1 MLNRFTEDYLDT
13 LAGADMVPRPRV
25 SGRLS
30 SFDGLLMEAVGL
42 QLPVGT
48 VCLVGDTV
56 EAEVIGFRQG
66 RTLLMNLGGPAALIP
81 GCRVQPVG
89 PPGEAEVGP
98 VLLGRVVDGAGKP
111 IDGLGP
117 IRGAGAWPLAGKLQ
131 SPLDRGRVREPLDV
145 GVRAINGLLTIGQG
159 QRVGIMAG
167 SGVGKSVLLGMMV
180 KAAAA
185 DIVVIGLIG
194 ERSREVADFLE
205 TKVAGEARARSVV
218 VAVPANHSPV
228 LRIRGALRTHAI
240 AEAFRAEGKK
250 VLLIMDSL
258 TRVAHAG
265 REIGLALGEPA
276 SARGYPPS
284 AIAMLPNL
292 IERAGADVA
301 SGGSITAIYTVLA
314 DGDDGNDPVV
324 DAARSILDGHIV
336 LSRAL
341 AEHGIYPAINPPRF
355 NSVEFDSSSDGE
367 ALFERSTGAGSGA
380 REGRAGQPAS
390 ASLTLV
396 AVALGT
402 MRNAFERNL
411 TAAAADALRGQLL
424 RMCRAYLTAAMT
436 WRQRATGPTMG
447 GKLRPR
453 PRTSP
458 ARSRWSSKTAG
469 AS

>member
-1 MLNRFTEDYLDT
+1 MAGPACGRNRSRSGAAVVLNRFASDYLDT
-13 LAGADMVPRPRV
+13 LAQADFAPRPRV

-30 SFDGLLMEAVGL
+30 SFDGLLMEAIGL

-48 VCLVGDTV
+48 VCRVGDVV
-56 EAEVIGFRQG
+56 EAEVIGFRNG
-66 RTLLMNLGGPAALIP
+66 RTLLMNLGGPAPLLP
-81 GCRVQPVG
+81 GAFVRPTG
-89 PPGEAEVGP
+89 RAHEAEVGAAM
-98 VLLGRVVDGAGKP
+98 LGRVVDGAGKP

-117 IRGAGAWPLAGKLQ
+117 IRGAAHWPLAGTHQ

-167 SGVGKSVLLGMMV
+167 SGVGKSVLLGMIV
-180 KAAAA
+180 RAAQA
-185 DIVVIGLIG
+185 DVVVIGLIG

-240 AEAFRAEGKK
+240 AEGFRAEGKR

-292 IERAGADVA
+292 IERAGACVT

-341 AEHGIYPAINPPRF
+341 AERGVYPAIDVGP
-355 NSVEFDSSSDGE
+355 SVSRVMTDIVPSEHARAAR
-367 ALFERSTGAGSGA
+367 ALRRHLATYEENRDLILMGAYRHG
-380 REGRAGQPAS
+380 
-390 ASLTLV
+390 
-396 AVALGT
+396 
-402 MRNAFERNL
+402 
-411 TAAAADALRGQLL
+411 ADAQID
-424 RMCRAYLTAAMT
+424 AAMSSHPAIT
-436 WRQRATGPTMG
+436 AFIRQDADEVVTLADATAELTGVFG
-447 GKLRPR
+447 DV
-453 PRTSP
+453 
-458 ARSRWSSKTAG
+458 
-469 AS
+469 

>member
-1 MLNRFTEDYLDT
+1 MLNAFAEDFL
-13 LAGADMVPRPRV
+13 GAIDGTDFRPAPKV

-30 SFDGLLMEAVGL
+30 SFDGLLMEAIGL
-42 QLPVGT
+42 NLPVGT
-48 VCLVGDTV
+48 VCRVGDAV

-66 RTLLMNLGGPAALIP
+66 RTLLMNLGGPAPLLP
-81 GCRVQPVG
+81 GARVQPTG
-89 PPGEAEVGP
+89 RAGEAEVGTA
-98 VLLGRVVDGAGKP
+98 LLGRVVDGAGKP

-117 IRGAGAWPLAGKLQ
+117 IRGAGRWPLAGTHQ
-131 SPLDRGRVREPLDV
+131 SPLDRGRVLEPMDV

-180 KAAAA
+180 RAAQA
-185 DIVVIGLIG
+185 DVVVIGLIG

-205 TKVAGEARARSVV
+205 TKVAGAARARSVV

-240 AEAFRAEGKK
+240 AEAFRAEGKR

-292 IERAGADVA
+292 IERAGACVA

-314 DGDDGNDPVV
+314 DGDDNSDPVV

-341 AEHGIYPAINPPRF
+341 AERGVYPAIDIGP
-355 NSVEFDSSSDGE
+355 SVSRVMTDIVGTPHVRAAR
-367 ALFERSTGAGSGA
+367 ALRRHLATYEENRDLILMGAY
-380 REGRAGQPAS
+380 RAGADPQIDAAMASHPAIT
-390 ASLTLV
+390 AFIRQDADEVVSL
-396 AVALGT
+396 AD
-402 MRNAFERNL
+402 
-411 TAAAADALRGQLL
+411 AAAELVGVF
-424 RMCRAYLTAAMT
+424 
-436 WRQRATGPTMG
+436 GPE
-447 GKLRPR
+447 
-453 PRTSP
+453 
-458 ARSRWSSKTAG
+458 
-469 AS
+469 

>member
-1 MLNRFTEDYLDT
+1 MLNRFTADYLET
-13 LAGADMVPRPRV
+13 LAQADFTAHARV

-48 VCLVGDTV
+48 LCRVGDTV

-66 RTLLMNLGGPAALIP
+66 RTLLMNLGGPAALLP
-81 GCRVQPVG
+81 GARVHPIGLPG
-89 PPGEAEVGP
+89 PEGHGAEVGTA
-98 VLLGRVVDGAGKP
+98 LLGRVVDGAGKP

-117 IRGAGAWPLAGKLQ
+117 IRGAARWPLGGVHQ
-131 SPLDRGRVREPLDV
+131 SPLDRGRVREPIDV
-145 GVRAINGLLTIGQG
+145 GVRAINGLLTLGQG

-185 DIVVIGLIG
+185 DVVVIGLIG

-205 TKVAGEARARSVV
+205 TKVDGPARARSVV

-228 LRIRGALRTHAI
+228 LRIRGALRAHAI
-240 AEAFRAEGKK
+240 AEGFRAEGKR

-292 IERAGADVA
+292 IERAGVCVS

-314 DGDDGNDPVV
+314 DGDDANDPVV

-341 AEHGIYPAINPPRF
+341 AEHGVYPAIDVSK
-355 NSVEFDSSSDGE
+355 SVSRVMTDIVGAEHRQAAR
-367 ALFERSTGAGSGA
+367 ALRRHLATYEEHRDLILMGAY
-380 REGRAGQPAS
+380 RAGADAAIDAALAHHPAITAFVAQDEHEV
-390 ASLTLV
+390 ASLAD
-396 AVALGT
+396 AVAELVGV
-402 MRNAFERNL
+402 F
-411 TAAAADALRGQLL
+411 G
-424 RMCRAYLTAAMT
+424 
-436 WRQRATGPTMG
+436 GP
-447 GKLRPR
+447 
-453 PRTSP
+453 
-458 ARSRWSSKTAG
+458 
-469 AS
+469 

>member
-1 MLNRFTEDYLDT
+1 MLNRFATQYLET
-13 LAGADMVPRPRV
+13 LGQAPLVPAPMV
-25 SGRLS
+25 SGLLA

-42 QLPVGT
+42 TLPVGT
-48 VCLVGDTV
+48 ICRVGADGADGIGGQV
-56 EAEVIGFRQG
+56 EAEVIGFRSG
-66 RTLLMNLGGPAALIP
+66 RTLLMNLGGPAALLP
-81 GCRVQPVG
+81 RAPVRPIG
-89 PPGEAEVGP
+89 PPGEAEVGAA
-98 VLLGRVVDGAGKP
+98 LLGRVVDGAGKP

-117 IRGAGAWPLAGKLQ
+117 IRGAGRWPIAGKLQ
-131 SPLDRGRVREPLDV
+131 SPLDRGRVLKPMDV

-167 SGVGKSVLLGMMV
+167 SGVGKSVLLGMIV
-180 KAAAA
+180 RAAQA
-185 DIVVIGLIG
+185 DVVVIGLIG

-228 LRIRGALRTHAI
+228 LRIRGALRATAI
-240 AEAFRAEGKK
+240 AEAFRAEGKQ

-292 IERAGADVA
+292 IERAGVDVH

-336 LSRAL
+336 LARAL
-341 AEHGIYPAINPPRF
+341 AERGIYPAIDIGP
-355 NSVEFDSSSDGE
+355 SVSRVMTDIADAAHVKAARALRRHLATYEENRDLVLMGAYRHGADPAIDAAIACHSTVMDYIRQDADAVVPLGE
-367 ALFERSTGAGSGA
+367 AIVE
-380 REGRAGQPAS
+380 
-390 ASLTLV
+390 LV
-396 AVALGT
+396 GV
-402 MRNAFERNL
+402 F
-411 TAAAADALRGQLL
+411 
-424 RMCRAYLTAAMT
+424 
-436 WRQRATGPTMG
+436 G
-447 GKLRPR
+447 G
-453 PRTSP
+453 
-458 ARSRWSSKTAG
+458 
-469 AS
+469 

>member
-1 MLNRFTEDYLDT
+1 MLNRFAQDYLDSLGT
-13 LAGADMVPRPRV
+13 AGFAPQPKI
-25 SGRLS
+25 SGRLA

-42 QLPVGT
+42 NLPVGT
-48 VCLVGDTV
+48 VCQVGAAGGAKV
-56 EAEVIGFRQG
+56 EAEVIGFRNG
-66 RTLLMNLGGPAALIP
+66 RTLLMNLGGPAALLP
-81 GCRVQPVG
+81 QAPVRPVG
-89 PPGEAEVGP
+89 APGAAEVGAA
-98 VLLGRVVDGAGKP
+98 LLGRVVDGAGTP

-117 IRGAGAWPLAGKLQ
+117 IRGAKHWPLAGKLQ
-131 SPLDRGRVREPLDV
+131 GPLDRGRVLEPMDV

-180 KAAAA
+180 RAAQA
-185 DIVVIGLIG
+185 DVVVIGLIG

-228 LRIRGALRTHAI
+228 LRIRGALRATAI
-240 AEAFRAEGKK
+240 AEGFRAEGKK

-292 IERAGADVA
+292 IERAGTDVKT
-301 SGGSITAIYTVLA
+301 GGSITAIYTVLA

-324 DAARSILDGHIV
+324 DSARSILDGHIV

-341 AEHGIYPAINPPRF
+341 AERGVYPAIDLGP
-355 NSVEFDSSSDGE
+355 SVSRVMTDIVTPEH
-367 ALFERSTGAGSGA
+367 
-380 REGRAGQPAS
+380 
-390 ASLTLV
+390 
-396 AVALGT
+396 
-402 MRNAFERNL
+402 
-411 TAAAADALRGQLL
+411 AAAARVLRRHLATYEENRDLVLMGAYRGGADPEIDAAIACHPAV
-424 RMCRAYLTAAMT
+424 MEYI
-436 WRQRATGPTMG
+436 RQDADTKVSLPDAVAELIGVFG
-447 GKLRPR
+447 D
-453 PRTSP
+453 
-458 ARSRWSSKTAG
+458 A
-469 AS
+469 